1 MYQLRIYTLRSGEA
15 LERYATVHW
24 TRHIPS
30 LEAFGVA
37 THGIW
42 TERDGGAHRLIA
54 LVQFKD
60 GVDPTKLTTEYMTS
74 SEFQA
79 DMAGFDPQ
87 DIFRVDSILLDATGS
102 SPMRRVATMPAR

>member
-1 MYQLRIYTLRSGEA
+1 MYQLRIYTLRSVEA

-42 TERDGGAHRLIA
+42 TERDGRAHRLIA
-54 LVQFKD
+54 LVRFKD
-60 GVDPTKLTTEYMTS
+60 GVDPTRLTTEYMPVQN
-74 SEFQA
+74 FWRH
-79 DMAGFDPQ
+79 GR
-87 DIFRVDSILLDATGS
+87 FRPPGNCPRISFLLDATGS
-102 SPMRRVATMPAR
+102 SPMR